1 MITHNEIY
9 TKCNIIISNNFRI
22 SRQAI
27 SRLLNEDFTFANY
40 LSRRFVV
47 THLSDFS
54 NFYVNFDI
62 RLTSR
67 GCEGLLPNKSLIRN
81 INFFVAE
88 KVLESYILDLG
99 PSLIV
104 DSAPLGPSLIVDSA
118 ALEVKN
124 SLKTPF
130 LIKMQESITTVK
142 NIKNLNY
149 YNIFIE
155 FFKKLYYGKSYS
167 DLNKPYLSYE
177 YYIKKYPIKPQI
189 LNKTSFCHVILN
201 ENLISKKDFILKED
215 VNLLKTTSNL
225 NNTNINKT
233 LITTTLVSIIFWG
246 AYIHLKNKIS

>member
-1 MITHNEIY
+1 
-9 TKCNIIISNNFRI
+9 
-22 SRQAI
+22 
-27 SRLLNEDFTFANY
+27 
-40 LSRRFVV
+40 
-47 THLSDFS
+47 
-54 NFYVNFDI
+54 
-62 RLTSR
+62 
-67 GCEGLLPNKSLIRN
+67 
-81 INFFVAE
+81 
-88 KVLESYILDLG
+88 
-99 PSLIV
+99 
-104 DSAPLGPSLIVDSA
+104 
-118 ALEVKN
+118 
-124 SLKTPF
+124 
-130 LIKMQESITTVK
+130 MQESITTVK